1 MGWLVVGTGKIVQFN
16 QARGYGFIAPD
27 DGGDDVFLHSEE
39 LKGQAHLVQV
49 GTRLRFEVV
58 DGQRGL
64 KAYDV
69 EVLEGLLTSPAAAAV
84 HRPRSEVS
92 EDEMSEVISVLE
104 YSREITDALIAFCP
118 DMTAGQIVEIR
129 QRLTVSARK
138 RGWVED

>member
-1 MGWLVVGTGKIVQFN
+1 VGTGKIVQFN

-39 LKGQAHLVQV
+39 LKGQANLVQV

-69 EVLEGLLTSPAAAAV
+69 EVIDGLALSPHASV
-84 HRPRSEVS
+84 PGRSSRADVS
-92 EDEMSEVISVLE
+92 EDEMSEVISELE
-104 YSREITDALIAFCP
+104 YSREITDALIAYCP

-129 QRLTVSARK
+129 QRLTAAARK

>member
-1 MGWLVVGTGKIVQFN
+1 MVTGRIVQFN

-39 LKGQAHLVQV
+39 LKPYQDSVRV
-49 GTRLRFEVV
+49 GTRVRFEVV

-69 EVLEGLLTSPAAAAV
+69 TVLETPAPKPKV
-84 HRPRSEVS
+84 GRSGADPND
-92 EDEMSEVISVLE
+92 EDMSEVIPAIE
-104 YSREITDALIAFCP
+104 YGREITDALIAFCP
-118 DMTAGQIVEIR
+118 DVTAAQIVEIR
-129 QRLTVSARK
+129 DRLTLAARK